1 MALVKPFRGFLYN
14 QERIEDF
21 ELVVAPP
28 YDVIT
33 AEQQSSYYEKHP
45 CNIIRLIL
53 GKVEPSDDEANNRYT
68 RAARHLSRWQ
78 EDSTLVRSE
87 KPSIYFYRQDY
98 VLPTGEAR
106 QRKGF
111 ICLFGLEE
119 FSSGVIKPHERTLS
133 KPKADRLN
141 LTKACRANFNPVFSL
156 YSDPELTVEEFSDSV
171 ATGPAYLDVSDEN
184 GVRHQLWVVD
194 SPDILESVQK
204 VMESKSLL
212 IADGHHR
219 YETALNYRK
228 LMRDKHAGATGE
240 EAFNYTMMYFTNMND
255 VGLVILPYHR
265 LVKGINFKFDAFV
278 ETARKYFD
286 VETIPTNLEN
296 DLQVRRK
303 TLATMKDEATER
315 YAFCMYSQG
324 QDGYSVFRLKD
335 ASLLDEVMD
344 TETTPALRSLDAN
357 IMEALVFRTL
367 LGISC
372 SDPQH
377 EDKFK
382 FFRDDEEA
390 VGQVRSGTYEVAL
403 LVNPTRIE
411 QVKEIVAHDGI
422 MPQKSTFFY
431 PKLLSGLVIN
441 QIDPDEK
448 IV

>member
-1 MALVKPFRGFLYN
+1 MAVVKPFQGFLYN
-14 QERIEDF
+14 QKKIENF

-33 AEQQSSYYEKHP
+33 PEQQSSYYEKHP

-53 GKVEPSDDEANNRYT
+53 GKQEPSDDETSNKYT
-68 RAARHLSRWQ
+68 RAARHLATWQ
-78 EDSTLVRSE
+78 EDGTLVRSE

-98 VLPTGEAR
+98 VLPTGEGR

-111 ICLFGLEE
+111 ICLFRVEE

-141 LTKACRANFNPVFSL
+141 LTVATKANFNPVFSL
-156 YSDPELTVEEFSDSV
+156 YSDSKLSVEQFSDSV
-171 ATGPAYLDVSDEN
+171 ATGPAYLDVRDEN

-194 SPDILESVQK
+194 SREILKGVQELMK
-204 VMESKSLL
+204 NKSLL

-228 LMRDKHAGATGE
+228 LMREKHAGATGE

-265 LVKGINFKFDAFV
+265 LVKGINFKFASFV
-278 ETARKYFD
+278 ERARKYFD
-286 VETIPTNLEN
+286 VETIATRPEN
-296 DLQVRRK
+296 DFQVRRR
-303 TLATMKDEATER
+303 TLAAMKDEAAER
-315 YAFCMYSQG
+315 YAFCLCSQG
-324 QDGYSVFRLKD
+324 QDGYAVFRLKD
-335 ASLLDEVMD
+335 ASFLDEVMD
-344 TETTPALRSLDAN
+344 AGTAPPLRSLDAN
-357 IMEALVFRTL
+357 ILEALAFRTL

-390 VGQVRSGTYEVAL
+390 VRQVRSGTYEAAF

-411 QVKEIVAHDGI
+411 QVQEIVAHGEI

-441 QIDPDEK
+441 QIDPAEK
-448 IV
+448 VA